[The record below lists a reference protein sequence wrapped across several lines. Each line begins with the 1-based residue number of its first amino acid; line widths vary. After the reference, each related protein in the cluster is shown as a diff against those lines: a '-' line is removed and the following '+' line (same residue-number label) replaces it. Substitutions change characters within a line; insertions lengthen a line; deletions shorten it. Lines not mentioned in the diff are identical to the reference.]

1 MKALRGGTVV
11 MEMRKRIDPAVK
23 ARVALEAL
31 KGEKTLAQLSAEYG
45 VHATQIGQ
53 WKKELVRR
61 SAELFAKPDNSLTK
75 QHEELTDKLH
85 KTIGEITMENNWL
98 KKNCKPWADRTPV
111 AH

>member
-1 MKALRGGTVV
+1 MA
-11 MEMRKRIDPAVK
+11 MRKRIDPALK

-31 KGEKTLAQLSAEYG
+31 KGEKTLAQLSSEYG

-61 SAELFAKPDNSLTK
+61 SAELFAKRDNSPAK

-98 KKNCKPWADRTPV
+98 KKKLQNLD
-111 AH
+111 

>member
-1 MKALRGGTVV
+1 MG
-11 MEMRKRIDPAVK
+11 MRKRIDPALK

-31 KGEKTLAQLSAEYG
+31 KGEKTTAELSSEYG

-61 SAELFAKPDNSLTK
+61 STELFAKRDNSVAK
-75 QHEELTDKLH
+75 QHEDITDKLH

-98 KKNCKPWADRTPV
+98 KKKLQILN
-111 AH
+111 